1 MEKLTT
7 YEKRI
12 ARAYGITAAD
22 VHQDGRNSCGTV
34 YALYNP
40 CYYTRITFYGSYTRT
55 QIYRVL
61 LRKFINQLGI
71 TAQ

>member
-1 MEKLTT
+1 MERLTT

-22 VHQDGRNSCGTV
+22 VHKDGANSYGVV

-40 CYYTRITFYGSYTRT
+40 WYYTRLTFCGSYTRA
-55 QIYRVL
+55 QIYRAL
-61 LRKFINQLGI
+61 LRRFINQLGI